1 MLNTLKQRLINK
13 KDEKNIFDCAVEEM
27 AEAIQVMQKFKRGS
41 SKFTIEKLTEEIA
54 HAKLMLDVAQAKFN
68 ISDNDIEVEQLDAL
82 KRCFKIE

>member
-1 MLNTLKQRLINK
+1 
-13 KDEKNIFDCAVEEM
+13 M